1 MQNTLFIVI
10 PTLAVILAAAW
21 WIRRSILAAI
31 AKPRD
36 DQSFALLQNQVNALN
51 TQVAQALDNTRFRVQ
66 ITGGNI
72 VNAHVAGKMRK
83 NFIRIVPGDKVK
95 VELSP
100 YDLTKGRITFRER

>member
-51 TQVAQALDNTRFRVQ
+51 TQVAQALDNTRKSMDERLDNAARV
-66 ITGGNI
+66 IHAMRTTS
-72 VNAHVAGKMRK
+72 AGSSTTSC
-83 NFIRIVPGDKVK
+83 RIFSG
-95 VELSP
+95 S
-100 YDLTKGRITFRER
+100 R